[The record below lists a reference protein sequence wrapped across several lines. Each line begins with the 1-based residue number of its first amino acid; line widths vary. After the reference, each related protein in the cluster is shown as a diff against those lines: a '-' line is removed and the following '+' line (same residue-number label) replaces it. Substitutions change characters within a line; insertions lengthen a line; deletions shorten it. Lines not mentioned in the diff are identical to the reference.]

1 MKPIDVP
8 DIVYISTYGSYEPWT
23 ERKEDESDVCY
34 LKADTLINEINRD
47 LKALPEVEDYDC
59 FEVDK
64 AWNRGYAK
72 AKEEMLEFI
81 HGIIEKV
88 NAK

>member
-8 DIVYISTYGSYEPWT
+8 DVIYISTYSYYEPWS
-23 ERKEDESDVCY
+23 EKKEDESDVCY
-34 LKADTLINEINRD
+34 FKAETLINEIN
-47 LKALPEVEDYDC
+47 LEIKALKEVEDLAS

-72 AKEEMLEFI
+72 AKMETLEFI
-81 HGIIEKV
+81 RGIIEKE
-88 NAK
+88 NTK